1 MLRKI
6 YLSPIGIFISIAMNL
21 LAALRRPFMAYGYW
35 DRASGQFRKNTR
47 VSSSAVIS
55 DKKLVAVA
63 DNVWIWHHTIIDGS
77 NGVTIKEGCQIGAWV
92 GIFSHGSHIAVRL
105 YGPDY
110 IKIPREA
117 RAGYTR
123 GAVHIGEYC
132 FIGAGA
138 LIMPGVTLGKGCL
151 VSAGAVVS
159 KTAPDYSILR
169 GSPAQIVGDV
179 RDLDKKFLKD
189 PEIRKTYFDQEVAAS
204 YLDKLES

>member
-6 YLSPIGIFISIAMNL
+6 YLSPIGILISAILNLIAT
-21 LAALRRPFMAYGYW
+21 LRRPFMVYGYY
-35 DRASGQFRKNTR
+35 DRSSGRFRKNTR

-55 DKKLVAVA
+55 DKKTVSVA

-77 NGVTIKEGCQIGAWV
+77 NSVTIEEGCQIGAWV

-105 YGPDY
+105 YGSDY

-117 RAGYTR
+117 RKGYTR
-123 GAVHIGEYC
+123 GAVHIGPYC
-132 FIGAGA
+132 FVGAGA

-159 KTAPDYSILR
+159 KSAPDYSILR

-189 PEIRKTYFDQEVAAS
+189 PEIRKTYFDQEYAAS
-204 YLDKLES
+204 LSDELTS